1 MKARYLLFVLFLLG
15 YSQTSQATHIFA
27 AQMEYQCLGNSTY
40 AVKVYFYTECGGSV
54 TLPNT
59 FNLQASS
66 PSCNQ
71 ANLNY
76 TLSIDS
82 SLSGDMVTPLCS
94 NFENQAVCNGGGLPS
109 EQVIVYVDTIQLPL
123 ECPDWTISV
132 IPSVRSSYFTNLVN
146 PASGNLYIESLIDN
160 SFGACYHSPA
170 YRNIPMLYACAGE
183 VFSQDMGAFDWVGDT
198 VLYSLVAP
206 KENTTSTVSFQAG
219 FSANAPLAIANNTMF
234 ELNSNTG
241 QLTFVPQSGQSQVAA
256 FSIRADKY
264 HQGKIVASTIR
275 DVNIQSSTFC
285 SNASLNIAAPSSN
298 RIAKYND
305 TLKAIIGCV
314 ADSSSITATIYDGNG
329 DVVFLD
335 TNRTNLSTT
344 FGVNNWSISID
355 TIRTDSIKLT
365 AGVDFEAIAT
375 LPNSIVKPIAKIA
388 FTDKNCPFESQRSLQ
403 FVKFE
408 PFIKTYASQHVIC
421 ANSPQIIQL
430 DASGTAP
437 LQDIEWFWPTIN
449 GIPMV
454 VSNPTIKNPTVSLP
468 ALAAGT
474 RLEYAISANLG
485 NQSCDSNVIAF
496 VYIEVVA
503 RPTVTAQI
511 VPVNQTAATAGSIT
525 TTATGNLAQFEY
537 NWGTGATT
545 AALSN
550 LPIGD
555 YELTVTDYYGC
566 QTQDT
571 LTVTTGSSVRQLD
584 ATAGLDWQVAPN
596 PTQFKQLQIQT
607 IAESTIYNK
616 VHTTTVNF
624 SMFNNLGQLVY
635 QEIKPW
641 SESYQ
646 FSLQHLPS
654 GNYWLKIS
662 TTEGYVTKKISIQ

>member
-40 AVKVYFYTECGGSV
+40 AVKVYFYTECGGV

-59 FNLQASS
+59 ISLE
-66 PSCNQ
+66 
-71 ANLNY
+71 ANSEGCKQSNINY
-76 TLSIDS
+76 TLEVDN
-82 SLSGDMVTPLCS
+82 SLSGEMVTPLCS

-109 EQVIVYVDTIQLPL
+109 EQLIVYVDTIQLPF
-123 ECPDWTISV
+123 ECPDWKISV
-132 IPSVRSSYFTNLVN
+132 SPNVRSSYFTNLVN

-170 YRNIPMLYACAGE
+170 YRNVPMLYACAGE

-198 VLYSLVAP
+198 IVYHLVAP
-206 KENTTSTVSFQAG
+206 KENENSSVSFQAG
-219 FSANAPLAIANNTMF
+219 LSANQPLSIANATTF
-234 ELNSNTG
+234 ELNNYTG
-241 QLTFVPQSGQSQVAA
+241 QLTFTPQSGQSQVAA

-285 SNASLNIAAPSSN
+285 TNASLNIAAPSSN
-298 RIAKYND
+298 GIAKYND

-314 ADSSSITATIYDGNG
+314 ADSSSVTATIYDSNG
-329 DVVFLD
+329 DAVFVD
-335 TNRTNLSTT
+335 TNRTNLDTI

-355 TIRTDSIKLT
+355 TIRIDSIELT

-375 LPNSIVKPIAKIA
+375 LPSSIVKPIAKIS
-388 FTDKNCPFESQRSLQ
+388 FTDKNCPFESRRSLQ

-408 PFIKTYASQHVIC
+408 PFIKTYASQQVIC
-421 ANSPQIIQL
+421 ANSPQVIQL

-474 RLEYAISANLG
+474 RLEYAIRANLG

-503 RPTVTAQI
+503 APTVTAQI

-525 TTATGNLAQFEY
+525 TTVTGNLAEFEY
-537 NWGTGATT
+537 SWNTGEAT
-545 AALSN
+545 AHLSN

-596 PTQFKQLQIQT
+596 PTQSKQLYIQT
-607 IAESTIYNK
+607 IDKATTYNK
-616 VHTTTVNF
+616 AFATTVNF
-624 SMFNNLGQLVY
+624 SVFNHLGQLVY
-635 QEIKPW
+635 QQIKPW

-662 TTEGYVTKKISIQ
+662 TKQGYVTKKISIQ